1 MTDIFRR
8 LRHNFWEIYDPLH
21 DRGFNDR
28 EIAEEL
34 GIHPGTL
41 MRYKRMQIN
50 RDKETQKKKIEEV
63 MKYMNN
69 PGVSSNL
76 KGWDKWKR
84 SKT

>member
-50 RDKETQKKKIEEV
+50 RDKEEQKKKIDQV
-63 MKYMNN
+63 MKYMND
-69 PGVSSNL
+69 PGVSKNL
-76 KGWDKWKR
+76 KGLDKWKR
-84 SKT
+84 